1 MDGWIDGERRVLPP
15 SLGIH
20 SAIDKGS
27 MSAKMLTAAV
37 NYKLTCLPSH
47 RPIESTDRIFTKRLK
62 ERRRCRR
69 RRRLTKPFHLN
80 GAAVKNQRER
90 LTG

>member
-1 MDGWIDGERRVLPP
+1 MDGWRAP

-27 MSAKMLTAAV
+27 MSAKKRDGAAAAAV

-47 RPIESTDRIFTKRLK
+47 RPTAGCTAISRNATKS
-62 ERRRCRR
+62 
-69 RRRLTKPFHLN
+69 
-80 GAAVKNQRER
+80 AAVDDDDDDDD
-90 LTG
+90 